1 MGIQGIVEVGKV
13 WLEVEGVENESIW
26 FSSISYL
33 SSIADAMQVLKS
45 ASFSQ
50 NSVHISPTTPG

>member
-1 MGIQGIVEVGKV
+1 MGIQGIVGVGKV
-13 WLEVEGVENESIW
+13 WLGVEGVENESIW